1 MKEKNDMNFGAKDFE
16 RYYSGEMSGKEMYAL
31 EKAALA
37 DPFLQEALE
46 GYQHTA
52 NANLDI
58 DSLQEK
64 LSNRLSEK
72 KEARIIPWNKNSFLK
87 VAVLIAFLSG
97 AAYIFLT
104 QNNNKIENNSLAS
117 TSSAEIKEAT
127 ADTALPP
134 IKNDVAL
141 LETPAP
147 TSTPVIELNKKVT
160 EDKTVRNANRLDKS
174 VARTLSAEANNYAE
188 DIAVA
193 SAPVLKNEK
202 LKESYLIKGKVV
214 NEEGEP
220 IPFASIVTNKEQIN
234 TDIAGNYTAYI
245 KDSSMYGNVVAT
257 GYMSLQKKL
266 DPNLSQ
272 TIVLNSEIAK
282 TDKLAQIE
290 SSQSAKKAVI
300 KIRGNN
306 SIAEEGSTNKDFLEP
321 ENGWT
326 IYEQYL
332 KDSVRYQTDSRAI
345 VQLTFTVNQQGRPQ
359 EIKVI
364 DGLCLPCNTEAIR
377 LLKEGPNW
385 KPLPK
390 GKGLLKVQF

>member
-214 NEEGEP
+214 NEQGEP
-220 IPFASIVTNKEQIN
+220 IPFASIVTNTEQIN